1 MGQAFVIR
9 AFDGCAGNMLRRHR
23 TSHR

>member
-1 MGQAFVIR
+1 MDQAFVIR
-9 AFDGCAGNMLRRHR
+9 AFNGCAGKILRRHR